1 MKLSKN
7 IIGVMFLILT
17 GSIMSSCVITEE
29 KNSVSVSE
37 RIDKFEEDVN
47 NGDNIEI
54 PENFHSE
61 IESSLQTNWY
71 SIFVNGPL
79 DSTRTPVIFSEPTSI
94 TDSILTNE
102 KTARGVM
109 LDKDDRAVN
118 YTMTLKEEDE
128 DDDIWMIK
136 SLQLGTQDYLN
147 GNIQE

>member
-71 SIFVNGPL
+71 SIFCK
-79 DSTRTPVIFSEPTSI
+79 RTPWIVPAHRLFS
-94 TDSILTNE
+94 
-102 KTARGVM
+102 R
-109 LDKDDRAVN
+109 
-118 YTMTLKEEDE
+118 
-128 DDDIWMIK
+128 
-136 SLQLGTQDYLN
+136 SLQV
-147 GNIQE
+147 